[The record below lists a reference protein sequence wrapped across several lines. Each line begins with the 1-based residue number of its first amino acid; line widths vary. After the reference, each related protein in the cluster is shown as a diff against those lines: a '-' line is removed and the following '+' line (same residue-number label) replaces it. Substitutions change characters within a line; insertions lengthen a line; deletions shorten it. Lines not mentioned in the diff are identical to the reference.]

1 MQSRDL
7 GPEILDREAE
17 TFFELYA
24 RLPAE
29 LLSGARVVEGDAV
42 HVALAARPMLR
53 LELVLR
59 EERELAE
66 EVVHGDRDAGTDV
79 VGAAV
84 AALQCREV
92 GDGDVT
98 DVQHVARL
106 AAVAVDGD
114 RLALDHPAGE
124 DGNHAAFLRG
134 EVLARAVDIGVAQ
147 ARGREAEGPT

>member
-29 LLSGARVVEGDAV
+29 LLSGAGVVEGDAV

-59 EERELAE
+59 EERELAGE
-66 EVVHGDRDAGTDV
+66 GGHGDRDAGADV
-79 VGAAV
+79 GGAAV
-84 AALQCREV
+84 AALQWRR
-92 GDGDVT
+92 GGGGHGAGL
-98 DVQHVARL
+98 QAVARL
-106 AAVAVDGD
+106 AG
-114 RLALDHPAGE
+114 G
-124 DGNHAAFLRG
+124 G
-134 EVLARAVDIGVAQ
+134 
-147 ARGREAEGPT
+147 